1 MKMEGSGIINYRV
14 FHIRAKKFAVPYSI
28 PMLTYTVTI
37 WMSDIIANLDAM
49 TRPATAELNHKLIA
63 LFSSLRQCNVGL
75 IVTALTCENLNNSC
89 MYTINT
95 HIMELTCSVNQH
107 WAPFYKILWIFAIF
121 LVPRAQYHSRART
134 YTWRVCGVFKIETES
149 AIIEKSDMI
158 ATPYQV
164 QSRNLRYSS
173 TRIRFVSMR
182 AAGSLNRQ
190 QHYTAEYEKM
200 TELLS
205 SWLDWSTTR
214 MQIISSL

>member
-107 WAPFYKILWIFAIF
+107 WAPFYKIL
-121 LVPRAQYHSRART
+121 
-134 YTWRVCGVFKIETES
+134 
-149 AIIEKSDMI
+149 
-158 ATPYQV
+158 
-164 QSRNLRYSS
+164 
-173 TRIRFVSMR
+173 
-182 AAGSLNRQ
+182 
-190 QHYTAEYEKM
+190 
-200 TELLS
+200 
-205 SWLDWSTTR
+205 
-214 MQIISSL
+214 